1 MAASSNPN
9 SMATAHPG
17 AGTSYSV
24 QEAQILA
31 NSLTDAVMT
40 ANTLTS
46 TSISK
51 NLIQTV
57 TVSLTAAN
65 IIAMYAA
72 PVVLIAAPGSGLT
85 IVLLDAVFKFTATA
99 TQFTAGGTT
108 ALQIDSTANGAGV
121 KPLTTFADTVIKSA
135 SSSIQQLQSAAG
147 TVLASNKGIYI
158 SNDTAA
164 FATGTGT
171 ATVNITYRIIAA

>member
-9 SMATAHPG
+9 SMATALPG

-24 QEAQILA
+24 QEEQIKA
-31 NSLTDAVMT
+31 NSLTDAVMV

-57 TVSLTAAN
+57 TVSLTAAQL
-65 IIAMYAA
+65 IAMYAA
-72 PVVLIAAPGSGLT
+72 PVVLIAAPGTGLT
-85 IVLLDAVFKFTATA
+85 VVVLDAVFKFTATA
-99 TQFTAGGTT
+99 TQFTGGGTVQLQYDSTTHAGGVT
-108 ALQIDSTANGAGV
+108 
-121 KPLTTFADTVIKSA
+121 PLTTFADTVITSA
-135 SSSIQQLQSAAG
+135 SSSIQQMQSAAG

-158 SNDTAA
+158 SNATGA
-164 FATGTGT
+164 FAAGTGT